1 MKSGHEMERRRIG
14 TLAVSVVGV
23 GCNTF
28 GWPVLPN
35 TLDAAGAAS
44 VVRAALDAGIN
55 FFDTAESYGE
65 SEALLGQA
73 LAGCRQEAVIATKFS
88 KAHPDAMRA
97 SLDASLRRLGT
108 DYIDLWQL
116 HKPDPSVP
124 VADTLGVI
132 GDAICAGK
140 VREGGCSN
148 FTVAQLTDAAAASAM
163 LTPVVRPEPALSP
176 DLPVAPPAFVSVQ
189 NELSILNQ
197 SAADVVAWCEQT
209 GTAFLPYFP
218 LAAGLLTGKYRRG
231 RMEGLDTR
239 LTSGPLTGRMTE
251 AELDRVEALAVFA
264 ESRGWTLL
272 ELAFGWL
279 LASPAV
285 ASVIAG
291 ARTVAQVA
299 GNAAAVRWQ
308 LTSEDVATVN
318 RIARA

>member
-1 MKSGHEMERRRIG
+1 MAAMEKRRIG
-14 TLAVSVVGV
+14 TLEVSEVGV

-35 TLDAAGAAS
+35 TLDATGTAA
-44 VVRAALDAGIN
+44 VVHAARDAGIN
-55 FFDTAESYGE
+55 FFDTAEAYGD
-65 SEALLGQA
+65 SEVLLGQA
-73 LAGCRQEAVIATKFS
+73 LGGRRAEAVIATKFS
-88 KAHPDAMRA
+88 KAHPEAMRV
-97 SLDASLRRLGT
+97 SLDTSLRRLGT

-116 HKPDPSVP
+116 HMPDPAVP
-124 VADTLGVI
+124 FADTLGVI
-132 GDAICAGK
+132 GDAILAGK

-148 FTVAQLTDAAAASAM
+148 FGVAQLAEAAAVSGALPTVSR
-163 LTPVVRPEPALSP
+163 PVIDRGPAH
-176 DLPVAPPAFVSVQ
+176 AAAPAFVGVQ

-197 SAADVVAWCEQT
+197 GASDVVAWCEQH

-239 LTSGPLTGRMTE
+239 LTSGPLAGRMTQ

-264 ESRGWTLL
+264 ESRGHTLL

-291 ARTVAQVA
+291 ARSVAQVVA
-299 GNAAAVRWQ
+299 NAEATRWRLTAA
-308 LTSEDVATVN
+308 DVAEIN
-318 RIARA
+318 RIASA

>member
-1 MKSGHEMERRRIG
+1 MAAMEKRRIG
-14 TLAVSVVGV
+14 TLEVSVVGV

-35 TLDAAGAAS
+35 TLDATGTAA
-44 VVRAALDAGIN
+44 VVHAALDAGIN

-65 SEALLGQA
+65 SEVLLGQA
-73 LAGCRQEAVIATKFS
+73 LGGRRAEAVIATKFS
-88 KAHPDAMRA
+88 KAHPEAMRV
-97 SLDASLRRLGT
+97 SLDTSLRRLGT

-116 HKPDPSVP
+116 HKPDPAVP
-124 VADTLGVI
+124 FADTLGVI
-132 GDAICAGK
+132 GDAILAGK

-148 FTVAQLTDAAAASAM
+148 FSVAQLADATAVSAALPRVSRPVLDGGPAHAAA
-163 LTPVVRPEPALSP
+163 
-176 DLPVAPPAFVSVQ
+176 PAFGSVQ

-197 SAADVVAWCEQT
+197 GASDVVAWCEQH

-239 LTSGPLTGRMTE
+239 LTSGPLAGRMTQT
-251 AELDRVEALAVFA
+251 ELDRVEALAVFA
-264 ESRGWTLL
+264 ESRGHTLL
-272 ELAFGWL
+272 ELAFSWL

-291 ARTVAQVA
+291 ARSVAQVVANAEATRWRLTA
-299 GNAAAVRWQ
+299 G
-308 LTSEDVATVN
+308 DVAEIN
-318 RIARA
+318 RIASA

>member
-1 MKSGHEMERRRIG
+1 MMEKRRIG
-14 TLAVSVVGV
+14 TLEVSVVGV

-35 TLDAAGAAS
+35 TLDAAGTAA
-44 VVRAALDAGIN
+44 VVHAALEAGIN

-65 SEALLGQA
+65 SEVLLGQA
-73 LAGCRQEAVIATKFS
+73 LTGRRGEAVIATKFS

-116 HKPDPSVP
+116 HKPDPAVP

-132 GDAICAGK
+132 GDAIRAGK
-140 VREGGCSN
+140 VREGACSN
-148 FTVAQLTDAAAASAM
+148 FSVAQLAEAAAASAAM
-163 LTPVVRPEPALSP
+163 TPIVRPETALSP
-176 DLPVAPPAFVSVQ
+176 DLPEATPAFVSVQ

-197 SAADVVAWCEQT
+197 GAADVVSWCEAH

-231 RMEGLDTR
+231 RMDGLDTR

-251 AELDRVEALAVFA
+251 GELDRVEALAVFA
-264 ESRGWTLL
+264 ESRGASLL
-272 ELAFGWL
+272 ELAFAWL

-291 ARTVAQVA
+291 ARTVGQVA
-299 GNAAAVRWQ
+299 ANARATNWR
-308 LTSEDVATVN
+308 LTAEDVAAVN
-318 RIARA
+318 RIAGA

>member
-1 MKSGHEMERRRIG
+1 MAAMEKRRIG
-14 TLAVSVVGV
+14 TLEVSMVGV

-35 TLDAAGAAS
+35 TLDAAGTAD
-44 VVRAALDAGIN
+44 VVHAALTAGIN

-65 SEALLGQA
+65 SEVLLGQA
-73 LAGCRQEAVIATKFS
+73 LRGRREEAVIATKFS
-88 KAHPDAMRA
+88 KAHPEAMRA
-97 SLDASLRRLGT
+97 SLDASLLRLGT

-116 HKPDPSVP
+116 HRPDPAVP
-124 VADTLGVI
+124 LADTLGVI
-132 GDAICAGK
+132 GDAIREGK

-148 FTVAQLTDAAAASAM
+148 FSVAQLVEADTTSAI
-163 LTPVVRPEPALSP
+163 LAPVSRPTRPAGAIGGQAVP
-176 DLPVAPPAFVSVQ
+176 AAFVSVQ

-197 SAADVVAWCEQT
+197 GASDVVAWCEQR

-239 LTSGPLTGRMTE
+239 LTSGPLTGRMTQ
-251 AELDRVEALAVFA
+251 AELDRVEALAGFA
-264 ESRGWTLL
+264 ESRGHTLL

-291 ARTVAQVA
+291 ARSVAQVA
-299 GNAAAVRWQ
+299 ANAEATRWRLTAA
-308 LTSEDVATVN
+308 DVAEVSQ
-318 RIARA
+318 IARA

>member
-148 FTVAQLTDAAAASAM
+148 FTVAQLTDAAAASAV
-163 LTPVVRPEPALSP
+163 LTPVVRP
-176 DLPVAPPAFVSVQ
+176 
-189 NELSILNQ
+189 
-197 SAADVVAWCEQT
+197 
-209 GTAFLPYFP
+209 
-218 LAAGLLTGKYRRG
+218 
-231 RMEGLDTR
+231 
-239 LTSGPLTGRMTE
+239 
-251 AELDRVEALAVFA
+251 
-264 ESRGWTLL
+264 
-272 ELAFGWL
+272 
-279 LASPAV
+279 
-285 ASVIAG
+285 
-291 ARTVAQVA
+291 
-299 GNAAAVRWQ
+299 
-308 LTSEDVATVN
+308 
-318 RIARA
+318 

>member
-1 MKSGHEMERRRIG
+1 M
-14 TLAVSVVGV
+14 
-23 GCNTF
+23 
-28 GWPVLPN
+28 
-35 TLDAAGAAS
+35 
-44 VVRAALDAGIN
+44 
-55 FFDTAESYGE
+55 
-65 SEALLGQA
+65 
-73 LAGCRQEAVIATKFS
+73 
-88 KAHPDAMRA
+88 
-97 SLDASLRRLGT
+97 
-108 DYIDLWQL
+108 
-116 HKPDPSVP
+116 
-124 VADTLGVI
+124 
-132 GDAICAGK
+132 
-140 VREGGCSN
+140 
-148 FTVAQLTDAAAASAM
+148 
-163 LTPVVRPEPALSP
+163 
-176 DLPVAPPAFVSVQ
+176 APPAFVSVQ